1 MNTDPYLATKDIEVR
16 KRLCAEHMRAHLTT
30 NDMRR
35 KTYCKISSLW
45 CWRAVETF
53 GTWGLA
59 QKEVFPNINIRRRGQ
74 WSSGSIHRR
83 TEDAFIAT
91 TDIEEKKK
99 LIINDMITNLDSY
112 DLRYLTY
119 RKLSPVW
126 CSRAITIFGTWKLAK
141 KEALLRIK
149 QQRNEN
155 ISSIIQNESNT
166 VKLFVKEYLRLKS
179 IVDFG
184 HFEIKQYDKYKSI
197 EAPSTVAIYEEFKSF
212 KNFYL
217 QVSHMYPEIY
227 FDPIK
232 PYTEEDCEYVLN
244 NIYKNYG
251 FVSPCMLEPAKGY
264 ISEGV
269 YIKKY
274 GSLKNACSH
283 FNIPY
288 ENKNK
293 HSKLFLKVK
302 KTIEKLLPSIEIVE
316 EKKYPWLVYKD
327 KLSIDMLLPFFN
339 LAIEVDGRQH
349 YDEKSLYNQ
358 SSHDTFEDK
367 QMRDKIKDIELPKH
381 NIALIRIRDYE
392 VEKIPSILKPY
403 VELLKTI
410 QEYCAY

>member
-1 MNTDPYLATKDIEVR
+1 
-16 KRLCAEHMRAHLTT
+16 
-30 NDMRR
+30 
-35 KTYCKISSLW
+35 
-45 CWRAVETF
+45 
-53 GTWGLA
+53 
-59 QKEVFPNINIRRRGQ
+59 
-74 WSSGSIHRR
+74 
-83 TEDAFIAT
+83 
-91 TDIEEKKK
+91 
-99 LIINDMITNLDSY
+99 
-112 DLRYLTY
+112 
-119 RKLSPVW
+119 
-126 CSRAITIFGTWKLAK
+126 
-141 KEALLRIK
+141 
-149 QQRNEN
+149 
-155 ISSIIQNESNT
+155 
-166 VKLFVKEYLRLKS
+166 
-179 IVDFG
+179 
-184 HFEIKQYDKYKSI
+184 
-197 EAPSTVAIYEEFKSF
+197 
-212 KNFYL
+212 
-217 QVSHMYPEIY
+217 MYPEIY

-367 QMRDKIKDIELPKH
+367 QMRDKIKNVRLPEH
-381 NIALIRIRDYE
+381 NITLIRIRDYE
-392 VEKIPSILKPY
+392 IDKTSEIFKPY